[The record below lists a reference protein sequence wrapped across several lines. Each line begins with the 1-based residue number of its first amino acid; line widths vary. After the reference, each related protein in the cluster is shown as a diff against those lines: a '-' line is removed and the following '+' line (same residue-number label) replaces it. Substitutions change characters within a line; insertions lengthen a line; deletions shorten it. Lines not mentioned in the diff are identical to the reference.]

1 MKHNIDYKLYLVT
14 DRNILK
20 NTDICTAVEDAIKGR
35 VTVVQIREK
44 DIKTLDF
51 YNVAKKIKDVTDK
64 YNIPLIINDRIDIAL
79 AINTDG
85 VHLGQDDMPCSIARR
100 ILGKDKIIGISA
112 STLEEAL
119 KAEKDGAD
127 YIGVGAIFSTN
138 TKKDADDV
146 SIETLK
152 EIKRKVSIPVVA
164 IGGIN
169 RENVTLLKETNI
181 DGVAVISDILGRED
195 IYTSA
200 KCLFDK
206 L

>member
-1 MKHNIDYKLYLVT
+1 MKYNIDYKLYLVT

-20 NTDICTAVEDAIKGR
+20 NIDICTAVEDAIKGG

-195 IYTSA
+195 IYASA

>member
-20 NTDICTAVEDAIKGR
+20 NTDICTAVEDAIKGG

-181 DGVAVISDILGRED
+181 DGVVVISDILGRED

-200 KCLFDK
+200 KGLFDK

>member
-20 NTDICTAVEDAIKGR
+20 NTDICTAVEDAIKGG

-181 DGVAVISDILGRED
+181 DGVAVISDILGTED
-195 IYTSA
+195 IYASA

>member
-200 KCLFDK
+200 KGLFDK

>member
-1 MKHNIDYKLYLVT
+1 MKSNIDYKLYLVT

-20 NTDICTAVEDAIKGR
+20 NTNICKAVEEAIKGG

-44 DIKTLDF
+44 NIKTLEF
-51 YNVAKKIKDVTDK
+51 YDVAKKIKKVTDK

-79 AINTDG
+79 AINSHG
-85 VHLGQDDMPCSIARR
+85 VHLGQDDMPCSVARK
-100 ILGKDKIIGISA
+100 ILGSDKIIGISA

-127 YIGVGAIFSTN
+127 YIGVGAIFKTN

-146 SIETLK
+146 SIEQLK
-152 EIKRKVSIPVVA
+152 EIKNKVSIPVVA
-164 IGGIN
+164 IGGIKSDN
-169 RENVTLLKETNI
+169 LTLLKETNI
-181 DGVAVISDILGRED
+181 DGVAVISDILGKDD
-195 IYTSA
+195 IYSST
-200 KCLFDK
+200 KDLFNK

>member
-20 NTDICTAVEDAIKGR
+20 NTDICTAVEDAIKGG

-51 YNVAKKIKDVTDK
+51 YNVAKKIKGVTDK

>member
-1 MKHNIDYKLYLVT
+1 MKSNIDYKLYLVT

-20 NTDICTAVEDAIKGR
+20 NTNICKAVEEAIKGG

-44 DIKTLDF
+44 NIKTLEF
-51 YNVAKKIKDVTDK
+51 YDVAKKIKKVTDK

-79 AINTDG
+79 AINSHG
-85 VHLGQDDMPCSIARR
+85 VHLGQDDMPCSVARK
-100 ILGKDKIIGISA
+100 ILGNDKIIGISA

-127 YIGVGAIFSTN
+127 YIGVGAIFKTN

-146 SIETLK
+146 SIEQLK
-152 EIKRKVSIPVVA
+152 EIKNKVSIPVVA
-164 IGGIN
+164 IGGIKSDN
-169 RENVTLLKETNI
+169 LTLLRGTNI
-181 DGVAVISDILGRED
+181 DGVAVISDILGKDD
-195 IYTSA
+195 IYNSA
-200 KCLFDK
+200 KNLFNK